1 MPRCQNARD
10 AIGGGG
16 GRRGGCCQLGGC
28 KDEGSEEE
36 EEKVWERV
44 AVGRGGCLCRLGC
57 CGGCS
62 EAKRSEAKQ
71 MCPAFKLAERAFAG
85 SGPCAL
91 VRPSRGLLGTERELV
106 WMSGGSELDLGGMLL
121 EWWGPSEEGVVQLR
135 SAAGFCK
142 KVGSG
147 VRLRLGGADLTCVM
161 STVRALALPVHP
173 VGYLRRVGHV
183 SGTAIRGCDDLA
195 ARSAFVISLSLPISP
210 EGSQSVRLLF
220 PTHSTRLDSAR
231 LYPALG
237 FEIGPTSM
245 ETPQKRKPRDAADDE
260 EAEAIKK
267 RRLSD
272 GEGEEDD
279 GSGSLPG
286 LAVYKDE
293 DDEDE
298 EAMVRRE
305 RGDDG
310 SNGLGGGRGEPV
322 DNGDHRVGGGG
333 DEEMQEVEDKAAA
346 RIPAP
351 VRQQRQVER
360 RRDCP
365 YLDTVNRQK
374 YCSYNQGLTYRSVS
388 VYRVYLGTGR
398 YTQCEEKRSL
408 PTGCDG
414 AWALATRGRFSKE
427 QVLHLDENRQWSR
440 ALDGSNYLP
449 GMGELEVVKEI
460 QTKLLIEKKDNDEEQ
475 YNVTVAEGG
484 SSIDN
489 VVREAS
495 RVPFLMLG
503 LDLPPPPLFKDA
515 MEKNI
520 IPQVRI
526 IDVSS

>member
-1 MPRCQNARD
+1 MIILLPLWLTIPPYAPTMF
-10 AIGGGG
+10 
-16 GRRGGCCQLGGC
+16 
-28 KDEGSEEE
+28 
-36 EEKVWERV
+36 VV
-44 AVGRGGCLCRLGC
+44 
-57 CGGCS
+57 
-62 EAKRSEAKQ
+62 
-71 MCPAFKLAERAFAG
+71 LANRRAFAVG
-85 SGPCAL
+85 GCRPYLCHVDCTSTGAPRTSGRLPASG
-91 VRPSRGLLGTERELV
+91 RPRQRDSYPR
-106 WMSGGSELDLGGMLL
+106 LD
-121 EWWGPSEEGVVQLR
+121 S
-135 SAAGFCK
+135 S
-142 KVGSG
+142 
-147 VRLRLGGADLTCVM
+147 
-161 STVRALALPVHP
+161 
-173 VGYLRRVGHV
+173 
-183 SGTAIRGCDDLA
+183 
-195 ARSAFVISLSLPISP
+195 
-210 EGSQSVRLLF
+210 F
-220 PTHSTRLDSAR
+220 PPTRLDSAR

-365 YLDTVNRQK
+365 YLDTVNRQVMF
-374 YCSYNQGLTYRSVS
+374 L
-388 VYRVYLGTGR
+388 
-398 YTQCEEKRSL
+398 
-408 PTGCDG
+408 
-414 AWALATRGRFSKE
+414 FSKE

-520 IPQVRI
+520 IPQVAGAFSPARGDGTSPHMGRKVEATYEMQDLHVTETLPQMVALSEAYMQI
-526 IDVSS
+526 YEQQE